1 MSSVIG
7 FLSAAFWGL
16 VVLSVLVFV
25 HEGGHYLAARAFRVR
40 ATEFFLG
47 LPCRLKLS
55 VKSRAVGTEFGVT
68 PVLLGGYTR
77 ICGMEGG
84 DDELLAPAL
93 DIVMRRGRVTAHEV
107 AEELGVDDDR
117 AYDLLATLC
126 DWASIRPY
134 YDPALGERPGQ
145 STYPEAF
152 ETPARDGDNLTEY
165 DRGHDFSKPGSTEA
179 GMPHET
185 GVCPALFLEQERS
198 RTYLGADTLKRICML
213 AAGPLVNI
221 VLAFVIVTCS
231 FMAQEV
237 RYVPDVSTI
246 GGVEEGT
253 PAAAA
258 GLEEGDVITAV
269 DGTPVSTWTEL
280 VDALAPYL
288 ESGTDL
294 DLTVERGG
302 RELTVLLDLPDGQP
316 SEKIGILSTIATYH
330 PTLPQ
335 AAQATLTYTGQVA
348 SYVAQLL
355 NPSQTMEIL
364 DQSSSIVGISAM
376 ASEAASTGL
385 SNLLLFAAAI
395 SMSLG
400 FMNLIPLPP
409 FDGGKILIELVQLV
423 IRRPLTPR
431 VQNGLSYLGLG
442 FMIFVFVVVLK
453 NDIVRFVIG

>member
-77 ICGMEGG
+77 ICGMEGA

-93 DIVMRRGRVTAHEV
+93 AIVTRRGRVTARAV

-185 GVCPALFLEQERS
+185 GVCPALFLERERS
-198 RTYLGADTLKRICML
+198 RTYLGAGTLKRICML

-385 SNLLLFAAAI
+385 SDLLLFAAAI

-442 FMIFVFVVVLK
+442 LMIFVFVVVLK

>member
-1 MSSVIG
+1 MSSVLG

-55 VKSRAVGTEFGVT
+55 VKSRSVGTEFGVT

-93 DIVMRRGRVTAHEV
+93 DLVNRRGRVSAREV
-107 AEELGVDDDR
+107 ADELGIDVDR
-117 AYDLLATLC
+117 AYDLLATLS

-134 YDPALGERPGQ
+134 YDPALGEHPGQ
-145 STYPEAF
+145 AAYPESF
-152 ETPARDGDNLTEY
+152 ETPARDANNLTEY
-165 DRGHDFSKPGSTEA
+165 DRGHDFSAPGSTEA
-179 GMPHET
+179 GMPHDT
-185 GVCPALFLEQERS
+185 GVCPELFLEQERS
-198 RTYLGADTLKRICML
+198 RTYLGAGTLKRVCML

-221 VLAFVIVTCS
+221 ALAFVIVTCS
-231 FMAQEV
+231 FMAQEY
-237 RYVPDVSTI
+237 RYVPDVSTV

-269 DGTPVSTWTEL
+269 GDAPVSTWTEL
-280 VDALAPYL
+280 VDELAPYL
-288 ESGTDL
+288 ESGADL
-294 DLTVERGG
+294 DLTVERDG
-302 RELTVLLDLPDGQP
+302 RELTVLLDLPDGEP
-316 SEKIGILSTIATYH
+316 TDAIGIRSTVATFH
-330 PTLPQ
+330 LTPAQ

-423 IRRPLTPR
+423 IRRPLSPR